1 MAAARL
7 GVAGRDDL
15 DRKVRRARKES
26 RRLPYLFDA
35 IAADER
41 HVGRSHRIQVAL
53 QDEAGLRRVYG
64 PEAVLLD
71 VLC

>member
-1 MAAARL
+1 MAAAWL

-41 HVGRSHRIQVAL
+41 HVGRSHRIQVA

-64 PEAVLLD
+64 PEAVRLD